1 MIKKLCILI
10 LSVCTVAPLMAQH
23 HSKVDASFAPKKGQW
38 QVSAVIGNNQ
48 MFNQNME
55 YLLPTYYTYSS
66 WNGSGSANFNNPVGL
81 GGYYNKSDDPGLYLN
96 LGNLNSNS
104 LVNLI
109 GIQGKYFLTDRWD
122 VNLMFSMNINATPS
136 KDFIEGDYTVP
147 TMPIQDYR
155 YVEGRIENA
164 WTVAMGSN
172 YYFNTKNE
180 RINLY
185 LGGVLGW
192 QMGRISTKSPYT
204 GETFI
209 PGDEDVT
216 GDDLDT
222 PDLPGLPNVPGDD
235 QSDITTGD
243 NEGVEEDVQ
252 LYVPNSRAGQIFGLR
267 VGAVAGIEYS
277 LAKGLVFGFEVQP
290 VSYRYDHIQ
299 ICPKGSAAYKVGH
312 HSIGLFATP
321 NLKIG
326 FRF

>member
-1 MIKKLCILI
+1 MAGVGRDNYANFDQPIGLP
-10 LSVCTVAPLMAQH
+10 SYNGDMSQTVT
-23 HSKVDASFAPKKGQW
+23 
-38 QVSAVIGNNQ
+38 NNQ
-48 MFNQNME
+48 
-55 YLLPTYYTYSS
+55 
-66 WNGSGSANFNNPVGL
+66 SG
-81 GGYYNKSDDPGLYLN
+81 DPGMFLN
-96 LGNLNSNS
+96 LGNLNSNN

-136 KDFIEGDYTVP
+136 KDFIEGDHEVTEL
-147 TMPIQDYR
+147 PIQDAKYL
-155 YVEGRIENA
+155 EGRIENA

-185 LGGVLGW
+185 VGGVLGW
-192 QMGRISTKSPYT
+192 QMGRIATKSPYT
-204 GETFI
+204 GETFT
-209 PGDEDVT
+209 PGDEETSGSIDVT
-216 GDDLDT
+216 LPDGST
-222 PDLPGLPNVPGDD
+222 PGNPPGLDG
-235 QSDITTGD
+235 SDVDIDGT
-243 NEGVEEDVQ
+243 EEAVEEDVQ
-252 LYVPNSRAGQIFGLR
+252 LYVPSSRAGQIFGLR

-277 LAKGLVFGFEVQP
+277 IAKGLVFGFEVQP

-299 ICPKGSAAYKVGH
+299 ICPKGQAAYKVGH

>member
-1 MIKKLCILI
+1 MIKKLCILL
-10 LSVCTVAPLMAQH
+10 LSVCIVAPLAAQH

-38 QVSAVIGNNQ
+38 QVSAVIGHNQ
-48 MFNQNME
+48 MFDQGME
-55 YLLPTYYTYSS
+55 YLLPTYYTN
-66 WNGSGSANFNNPVGL
+66 WGNGVDFNNPIGL
-81 GGYYNKSDDPGLYLN
+81 GYGNTINQSEDPGMYLN
-96 LGNLNSNS
+96 LGNLNSNN

-136 KDFIEGDYTVP
+136 KDFIEGDHTVQS
-147 TMPIQDYR
+147 MPIQDVKYM
-155 YVEGRIENA
+155 EGRIENA
-164 WTVAMGSN
+164 WTVALGSN

-185 LGGVLGW
+185 VGGVLGW
-192 QMGRISTKSPYT
+192 QMGRIATKSPYT
-204 GETFI
+204 GETFT
-209 PGDEDVT
+209 PADEDVT
-216 GDDLDT
+216 GDEDMDT
-222 PDLPGLPNVPGDD
+222 PGLPDLPQVPGDD
-235 QSDITTGD
+235 QSGITTGD
-243 NEGVEEDVQ
+243 NEAVEEDVQ
-252 LYVPNSRAGQIFGLR
+252 LYVPSSRAGQIFGLR

>member
-1 MIKKLCILI
+1 
-10 LSVCTVAPLMAQH
+10 MAQH

-55 YLLPTYYTYSS
+55 YLLPTYYTYSN
-66 WNGSGSANFNNPVGL
+66 WNGSGNASFNNPVGL
-81 GGYYNKSDDPGLYLN
+81 GDVYLDSDNMSNDPGIYLN

-147 TMPIQDYR
+147 TMPIQDYK

-185 LGGVLGW
+185 VGGVLGW
-192 QMGRISTKSPYT
+192 QMGRIATTSPYT
-204 GETFI
+204 GETFVPEDEETSGSGVVI
-209 PGDEDVT
+209 PDFPDGFPTPPSGDLEEDGNLGIGT
-216 GDDLDT
+216 GDD
-222 PDLPGLPNVPGDD
+222 
-235 QSDITTGD
+235 
-243 NEGVEEDVQ
+243 EKVEEDVQ

>member
-1 MIKKLCILI
+1 MIKKLCILL
-10 LSVCTVAPLMAQH
+10 LSVVIVAPLAAQH
-23 HSKVDASFAPKKGQW
+23 YSGGDASFAPKKGQW

-55 YLLPTYYTYSS
+55 YLLPTYYTYNN
-66 WNGSGSANFNNPVGL
+66 WNNGSADFDNPVGL
-81 GGYYNKSDDPGLYLN
+81 GGSSNKSNDPGLYLN

-109 GIQGKYFLTDRWD
+109 GIQGKYFLTDQWD

-136 KDFIEGDYTVP
+136 KDFIEGDKSIP
-147 TMPIQDYR
+147 TMPIQDYK

-185 LGGVLGW
+185 VGGVLGW

-222 PDLPGLPNVPGDD
+222 PDLPDLPNVPGDD
-235 QSDITTGD
+235 QGGITTGD

>member
-1 MIKKLCILI
+1 MIKKLCILL
-10 LSVCTVAPLMAQH
+10 LSVCIVAPLAAQH

-48 MFNQNME
+48 MFDQDMN
-55 YLLPTYYTYSS
+55 YLLPTYYT
-66 WNGSGSANFNNPVGL
+66 GGDGSADFDNPIGL
-81 GGYYNKSDDPGLYLN
+81 GWGSTANQSDDPGMYLN
-96 LGNLNSNS
+96 LGSLNSND

-136 KDFIEGDYTVP
+136 KSFIEGDHSVP
-147 TMPIQDYR
+147 ELPIQDAKYL
-155 YVEGRIENA
+155 EGRIENA

-185 LGGVLGW
+185 VGGVLGW
-192 QMGRISTKSPYT
+192 QMGRIATNTPYT
-204 GETFI
+204 GETVK
-209 PGDEDVT
+209 DEDMSGNT
-216 GDDLDT
+216 DPDLD
-222 PDLPGLPNVPGDD
+222 
-235 QSDITTGD
+235 SDIT
-243 NEGVEEDVQ
+243 EEDVQ
-252 LYVPNSRAGQIFGLR
+252 LYVPSSRAGQIFGLR
-267 VGAVAGIEYS
+267 VGGVAGIEYS
-277 LAKGLVFGFEVQP
+277 IAKGLVFGFEVQP

-299 ICPKGSAAYKVGH
+299 ICPKGQAAYKVGH

>member
-1 MIKKLCILI
+1 MIKKLCILL
-10 LSVCTVAPLMAQH
+10 LSVCTVAPLAAQH
-23 HSKVDASFAPKKGQW
+23 YSGGDASFAPKKGQW

-55 YLLPTYYTYSS
+55 YLLPTYWTE
-66 WNGSGSANFNNPVGL
+66 WDGFDNPVGL
-81 GGYYNKSDDPGLYLN
+81 PGSSDLPNKSGDPGLYLN

-109 GIQGKYFLTDRWD
+109 GIQGKYFLTDNWD
-122 VNLMFSMNINATPS
+122 VNLMFSMNINATPA
-136 KDFIEGDYTVP
+136 KDYIEGDHTVP
-147 TMPIQDYR
+147 EMPIQDYK
-155 YVEGRIENA
+155 YLEGRINNA
-164 WTVAMGSN
+164 WNVAIGSN
-172 YYFNTKNE
+172 YYFNTRNE

-185 LGGVLGW
+185 AGGVLGW
-192 QMGRISTKSPYT
+192 QMGRIETTTPYT
-204 GETFI
+204 GETI
-209 PGDEDVT
+209 VDEDL
-216 GDDLDT
+216 GEDYDSDLGE
-222 PDLPGLPNVPGDD
+222 DL
-235 QSDITTGD
+235 
-243 NEGVEEDVQ
+243 NEESVQ
-252 LYVPNSRAGQIFGLR
+252 LYTPNSRAGQIFGLR

-277 LAKGLVFGFEVQP
+277 VAKGLVFGFEVQP